1 MASTPPP
8 PKGSPVGKP
17 ANHVRTLG
25 ILLALSTPMSGFLL
39 WIVVA
44 VILGEER
51 LEGESGQTGL
61 GLAVLVAPLLI
72 GVALALWAHF
82 ASEPPELTARS
93 LGAMFIGLGV
103 VFVLLGLFSLL
114 TETDASIGGGILVLA
129 GLTTAAGG
137 WVILSKR
144 PE

>member
-1 MASTPPP
+1 MPPP
-8 PKGSPVGKP
+8 PEGDP
-17 ANHVRTLG
+17 AFGPPNHVRTLG

-61 GLAVLVAPLLI
+61 GLAVLVAPLVV
-72 GVALALWAHF
+72 GAGLALWAHV
-82 ASEPPELTARS
+82 ASEPPQLTARG
-93 LGAMFIGLGV
+93 LGGIFIGMGV
-103 VFVLLGLFSLL
+103 VAVLLGLFSVM
-114 TETDASIGGGILVLA
+114 TESDASIGGGVLVLA
-129 GLTTAAGG
+129 GFTIAAGG

-144 PE
+144 PL